1 MIGGID
7 CKITVDGVLKTSQ
20 IKPFT
25 HFKTENGTTM
35 VMGSGNVKRYNTNW
49 LIFAKNNKEIL
60 IFENKDS
67 KINGGNFVFP
77 EENLIYILS

>member
-7 CKITVDGVLKTSQ
+7 CEIIVDGERKTAQ

-25 HFKTENGTTM
+25 NTKTEDGNTI
-35 VMGSGNVKRYNTNW
+35 VMGSGNVKRYNTDW

-60 IFENKDS
+60 IFNNKNG
-67 KINGGNFVFP
+67 KIWGGNFVFP
-77 EENLIYILS
+77 EENLIYTLS